1 MTPTPKL
8 KHYFMG
14 IRSSRPRYLLDTNIW
29 IWLNGMPE
37 KIGADVL
44 RVIERPQCN
53 LFLSAVSGWEVAVK
67 YAAGKLTLP
76 RAPEQFFAERIQALG
91 IEIVPIELRH
101 TFAAANLPM
110 HHRDP
115 FDRLLVAQ
123 AQLENLTLISADQ
136 MLKKYDC
143 ELLLIE

>member
-1 MTPTPKL
+1 
-8 KHYFMG
+8 MG
-14 IRSSRPRYLLDTNIW
+14 IRSSKQRYLLDTNVW

-44 RVIERPQCN
+44 RALERPQSH

-67 YAAGKLTLP
+67 HAAGKLTLP
-76 RAPEQFFAERIQALG
+76 RVPELFFAERIQALSM
-91 IEIVPIELRH
+91 EVVPIELRH

-123 AQLENLTLISADQ
+123 AQLENLILVTSDRL
-136 MLKKYDC
+136 LKQYEC
-143 ELLLIE
+143 ELWFVE